1 MFDVFHWFSSFLNT
15 LLCLLRRCS
24 WCFLL
29 NFSVFSSLLL
39 EQYRVTNVRRE
50 KKNQNVFFMF
60 SRIRIHGRLTKNHE
74 CFRFSR
80 HLPPASKQY
89 QKSYLYLMPVPG
101 ERENHQETQN
111 FHFFWKFCIF
121 LITLEENIPNR
132 RFLILWFF

>member
-1 MFDVFHWFSSFLNT
+1 
-15 LLCLLRRCS
+15 
-24 WCFLL
+24 
-29 NFSVFSSLLL
+29 
-39 EQYRVTNVRRE
+39 
-50 KKNQNVFFMF
+50 MF

-111 FHFFWKFCIF
+111 FHFFENFAFFDHFGRKHTEQTIF
-121 LITLEENIPNR
+121 NFTILID
-132 RFLILWFF
+132 FDSLILEIWKIHRPDLIH